1 MKRSHLE
8 MLAAASL
15 VLATAAPAFAQ
26 QGKGITG
33 RSDEAL
39 KNDAAYDAQYRSRHG
54 NDEAAPKADP
64 WGSVRTQASQPAT
77 TATTTRKKA
86 KN

>member
-1 MKRSHLE
+1 

-15 VLATAAPAFAQ
+15 VLLAAAPAFAQ

-39 KNDAAYDAQYRSRHG
+39 KNDAAYDAQYRTRRG
-54 NDEAAPKADP
+54 ADEGAPKADP
-64 WGSVRTQASQPAT
+64 WGSVRTPASQSAT
-77 TATTTRKKA
+77 TATSPATKKT
-86 KN
+86 KKTEN